1 MKKEDSRVFFFQMG
15 GGGFVDIANSSANP
29 RVSKGGDAD
38 CDANHTVI
46 ATELMQVIARWEHL
60 PKPIQQAI
68 LLLAASDSKD
78 V

>member
-1 MKKEDSRVFFFQMG
+1 MG

-29 RVSKGGDAD
+29 CGSKGGDAD
-38 CDANHTVI
+38 CDANYTAI

-60 PKPIQQAI
+60 SKPIQQAI

>member
-1 MKKEDSRVFFFQMG
+1 MG
-15 GGGFVDIANSSANP
+15 GGGFEDVADSSVNSKANP
-29 RVSKGGDAD
+29 HASNSGDAY